1 MKRPVSVLVFGII
14 NIIFG
19 VFGVLGFA
27 GHLVVKLEL
36 IPIPGVKENPVMQ
49 LMAEN
54 PSYALYTEVLAI
66 LGFVAAI
73 LIIAASIGM
82 FQLKP
87 WARAVTIGWCTY
99 SVLITILGAVVNH
112 VMVMQPMLAEVDD
125 GPVRVGIL
133 IGMVFAL
140 VFTVLFVGYYV
151 LVMAMLSRAK
161 VRDAFDGIG
170 ESLEAAA

>member
-36 IPIPGVKENPVMQ
+36 IPIPGVKEHPVMQ
-49 LMAEN
+49 LMAAN
-54 PSYALYTEVLAI
+54 ASYALYIEVLAI

-112 VMVMQPMLAEVDD
+112 VMVTQPTLAEAGD
-125 GPVRVGIL
+125 GPKRVEIL
-133 IGMVFAL
+133 TRIVFAL
-140 VFTVLFVGYYV
+140 VFTVLLVAYYV
-151 LVMAMLSRAK
+151 LVMAMLSRAN
-161 VRDAFDGIG
+161 VRDAFEGIG
-170 ESLEAAA
+170 ESLETAA